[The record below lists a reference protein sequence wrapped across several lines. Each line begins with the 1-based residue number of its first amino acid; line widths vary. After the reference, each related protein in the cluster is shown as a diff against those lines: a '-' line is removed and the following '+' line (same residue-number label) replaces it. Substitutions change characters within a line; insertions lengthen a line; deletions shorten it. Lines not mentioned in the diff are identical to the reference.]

1 MKTKCETKIVLF
13 HSLVLGSVHIT
24 NVTSLSLLERQRDP

>member
-1 MKTKCETKIVLF
+1 MTTTCATQIVLF

-24 NVTSLSLLERQRDP
+24 HVTSLSLL